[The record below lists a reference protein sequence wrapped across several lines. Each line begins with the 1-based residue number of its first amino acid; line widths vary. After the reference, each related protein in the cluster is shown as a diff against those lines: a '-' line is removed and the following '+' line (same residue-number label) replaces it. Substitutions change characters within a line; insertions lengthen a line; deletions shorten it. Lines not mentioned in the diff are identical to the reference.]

1 MPTKVLDV
9 DFDQIPSVITGL
21 DGYPRAMILVRIRGK
36 PVERLYVP
44 TSEGMIRGEELYH
57 AILRSAKQ
65 PFWETW
71 MQEILSYNP
80 DPGEE
85 YQNPRATIAVCT
97 RDRAD
102 DLRRC
107 LNALTQYYGA
117 KPDVE
122 LLVVDNCSSS
132 GATKETVEAF
142 PGVRYT
148 REERPGLNRA
158 RNQAL
163 REARHDIVAFIDDD
177 ALPDANWLQM
187 LRRNFRFPNVACVT
201 GLTMPIELE
210 APAQEAFEQYTTF
223 SRGFHRQTYTRS
235 KTHPV
240 GAGIVGA
247 GTNMALRRSILEQ
260 VGLFD
265 EALDAGTPTF
275 SGGDTEM
282 FSRLLTAGY
291 QIIYEPCALNWH
303 RHRRSWKE
311 LQKAIY
317 GYGVGVYAF
326 WTRKLLVDREWYV
339 IPVALGWL
347 LGGQIP
353 TWLRSFLHL
362 KNAPPLDLITLEIW
376 GCLMGPWAYLKS
388 RRQNSN

>member
-9 DFDQIPSVITGL
+9 DFNHIPTIITGL
-21 DGYPRAMILVRIRGK
+21 DEYPRAMALVRIRGK

-44 TSEGMIRGEELYH
+44 IVEGVIQGDDLRR
-57 AILRSAKQ
+57 AILRNAKW
-65 PFWETW
+65 PFWKSW
-71 MQEILSYNP
+71 MQEILSYDP
-80 DPGEE
+80 DQGKE
-85 YQNPRATIAVCT
+85 YQYPETTIAVCT

-107 LNALTQYYGA
+107 LEALTQRYGE
-117 KPDVE
+117 KPNIE
-122 LLVVDNCSSS
+122 ILVVDNCSSS
-132 GATKETVEAF
+132 SATKETVEAF
-142 PGVRYT
+142 PGVRYA

-158 RNQAL
+158 RNKAL
-163 REARHDIVAFIDDD
+163 REARYDIVAFIDDD

-187 LRRNFRFPNVACVT
+187 LTRNFCFPGVACAT

-210 APAQEAFEQYTTF
+210 TPAQEAFEQYTTF
-223 SRGFHRQTYTRS
+223 SRGFFRQTFDWS
-235 KTHPV
+235 KIHPI
-240 GAGIVGA
+240 GAGVVGA
-247 GTNMALRRSILEQ
+247 GTNMALRRSVLEQ

-282 FSRLLTAGY
+282 ISRLLAAGY
-291 QIIYEPCALNWH
+291 QIIYDPCALNWH

-311 LQKAIY
+311 LRRAIY

-326 WTRKLLVDREWYV
+326 WTRKFLVDREWYV
-339 IPVALGWL
+339 IPVALRWL
-347 LGGQIP
+347 FTRQIP
-353 TWLRSFLHL
+353 TWLRSVFRL
-362 KNAPPLDLITLEIW
+362 KNAPPLDLISLEIW

-388 RRQNSN
+388 RRQNLI